1 MRLSGGSGLP
11 QRTINGASLANTRN
25 RALWHDPGMA
35 EGAGSVVVVEDDPA
49 IRDAL
54 CELLRRDGYRV
65 QACATGAAL
74 LPTVAAV
81 GPDVVLL
88 DLGLPDVNGFDLLR
102 ALRDI
107 SDVTV
112 IVLSGYASES
122 DRVLALELGADDYV
136 VKPFLA
142 RELVARIRAHLR
154 RAVALREV
162 AAAVVEA
169 GDVRIDVGAREVSVA
184 GETVELTAREFDLLA
199 YLAASPRRVFSRDQL
214 LVAVW
219 GSSGDWQQEA
229 TVTEHVH
236 RLRQKLGAIR
246 IATVRGVGYRF
257 EPVDGP
263 GPVATGG
270 ATHVAE

>member
-1 MRLSGGSGLP
+1 M
-11 QRTINGASLANTRN
+11 
-25 RALWHDPGMA
+25 WHDPGMGQA
-35 EGAGSVVVVEDDPA
+35 PDPGTVVLVEDDTA

-54 CELLRRDGYRV
+54 CQLLARDGYQV
-65 QACATGAAL
+65 HACATGAAL
-74 LPTVAAV
+74 LPAVAAV

-102 ALRDI
+102 ALRGV

-142 RELVARIRAHLR
+142 RELVARIRAHRR
-154 RAVALREV
+154 RAAASVEV
-162 AAAVVEA
+162 AADVVVS
-169 GDVRIDVGAREVSVA
+169 GDVNVDLATREVSVA
-184 GETVELTAREFDLLA
+184 GVPVDLTAREFDLLA
-199 YLAASPRRVFSRDQL
+199 HLAASPRRVFSRDQL
-214 LVAVW
+214 LAAVW

-236 RLRQKLGAIR
+236 RLRQKVGAAR

-257 EPVDGP
+257 EPVDAP
-263 GPVATGG
+263 A
-270 ATHVAE
+270 HVAE